1 LALADGSLFPK
12 GMLGSAP
19 MLVRSPS
26 SARLLLGTLVLGA
39 FSFVADTADA
49 DIYTY
54 TDAQGNV
61 VISSQPT
68 RGNGSTKM
76 DKISSGK
83 SGKKKTHD
91 ILPVMPSDHSPERH
105 NRYDAWI
112 REGARLYRL
121 PEEFIRAIIK
131 CESDFDPRV
140 VSPVG
145 AQGLMQIMPATALR
159 MQVRDAFDPRE
170 NILGGTRY
178 LRILANTFNGDLEMT
193 IAGYNAGESAVLRY
207 QGIPPYPETQGYVT
221 CVVSHY
227 RAFKS
232 ARVEHETAPG
242 HNTNL

>member
-1 LALADGSLFPK
+1 
-12 GMLGSAP
+12 MLPSAR
-19 MLVRSPS
+19 MLRRSPS
-26 SARLLLGTLVLGA
+26 SVRLLLGTLALGV
-39 FSFVADTADA
+39 FSLVTDTADA

-68 RGNGSTKM
+68 RGNGAKKV

-105 NRYDAWI
+105 NRYDSWI

-170 NILGGTRY
+170 NILGGSRY

-193 IAGYNAGESAVLRY
+193 IAGYNAGENAVLRY

-227 RAFKS
+227 RAFKT
-232 ARVEHETAPG
+232 ARAERETLPAHVAP
-242 HNTNL
+242 

>member
-1 LALADGSLFPK
+1 
-12 GMLGSAP
+12 MLPSAR
-19 MLVRSPS
+19 MLLRSPS
-26 SARLLLGTLVLGA
+26 PARLLLGALVVGV
-39 FSFVADTADA
+39 FSLVTDTADA

-61 VISSQPT
+61 IISSQPT
-68 RGNGSTKM
+68 RGNGAKKV

-91 ILPVMPSDHSPERH
+91 ILPIMPSDHSPERH

-170 NILGGTRY
+170 NILGGSRY

-193 IAGYNAGESAVLRY
+193 IAGYNAGENAVLRY

-221 CVVSHY
+221 CVVAHY
-227 RAFKS
+227 RAFKTTR
-232 ARVEHETAPG
+232 AERETTPAHHTP
-242 HNTNL
+242 

>member
-1 LALADGSLFPK
+1 
-12 GMLGSAP
+12 
-19 MLVRSPS
+19 MLVRPPS
-26 SARLLLGTLVLGA
+26 SVPVLLGALVLGV
-39 FSFVADTADA
+39 FSLVADSANA

-61 VISSQPT
+61 IISSQPQ
-68 RGNGSTKM
+68 RGKAGTKV

-83 SGKKKTHD
+83 GSKKKTHD
-91 ILPVMPSDHSPERH
+91 ILPIMPSDHSPERH

-121 PEEFIRAIIK
+121 PDELIRAVIK

-170 NILGGTRY
+170 NILGGARY

-193 IAGYNAGESAVLRY
+193 VAGYNAGENAVLRY

-227 RAFKS
+227 RTFRT
-232 ARVEHETAPG
+232 ARTERETTPAHHTP
-242 HNTNL
+242 

>member
-1 LALADGSLFPK
+1 MLGRGAWFVR
-12 GMLGSAP
+12 GMLG
-19 MLVRSPS
+19 M
-26 SARLLLGTLVLGA
+26 LVLGA

-61 VISSQPT
+61 VISSQPQ
-68 RGNGSTKM
+68 RGNGPGKI
-76 DKISSGK
+76 DKISTGK
-83 SGKKKTHD
+83 GSKKKTRE
-91 ILPVMPSDHSPERH
+91 IMPIMPSDHSPERH
-105 NRYDAWI
+105 SRYDAWI

-121 PEEFIRAIIK
+121 PEEFIRAIMK

-140 VSPVG
+140 VSPTG
-145 AQGLMQIMPATALR
+145 AQGLMQLMPATALR

-170 NILGGTRY
+170 NILGGARY

-227 RAFKS
+227 RTYKT
-232 ARVEHETAPG
+232 ARVERETSTRPTSAPAP
-242 HNTNL
+242 

>member
-1 LALADGSLFPK
+1 
-12 GMLGSAP
+12 M
-19 MLVRSPS
+19 VIRSPWAVRFFAAIVVS
-26 SARLLLGTLVLGA
+26 GVFAL
-39 FSFVADTADA
+39 VADTAQA

-61 VISSQPT
+61 VISSSPQ
-68 RGNGSTKM
+68 RGKGKVQ
-76 DKISSGK
+76 KISGK
-83 SGKKKTHD
+83 NSKKKTAD

-121 PEEFIRAIIK
+121 PEELIRAVIK

-145 AQGLMQIMPATALR
+145 ARGLMQIMPATALR
-159 MQVRDAFDPRE
+159 MQVRDSFDPRE
-170 NILGGTRY
+170 NILGGSRY

-193 IAGYNAGESAVLRY
+193 VAGYNAGEAAVLRY

-221 CVVSHY
+221 CVVAHY
-227 RAFKS
+227 RTFKT
-232 ARVEHETAPG
+232 ARAERPTIAASQIPD
-242 HNTNL
+242 

>member
-1 LALADGSLFPK
+1 
-12 GMLGSAP
+12 MLTSAR
-19 MLVRSPS
+19 MLVRFPS
-26 SARLLLGTLVLGA
+26 SVGLFLGVLVLGA
-39 FSFVADTADA
+39 FSLVTDTAEA

-54 TDAQGNV
+54 TDAHGNV
-61 VISSQPT
+61 VISSQPM
-68 RGNGSTKM
+68 RGKAGTKV

-83 SGKKKTHD
+83 SNKAKTRD
-91 ILPVMPSDHSPERH
+91 IMPIMPSDHSPERH
-105 NRYDAWI
+105 SRYDAWI

-121 PEEFIRAIIK
+121 PEELIRAVIK

-140 VSPVG
+140 ISPVG

-170 NILGGTRY
+170 NILGGARY

-193 IAGYNAGESAVLRY
+193 VAGYNAGESAVLRY

-227 RAFKS
+227 RTFKT
-232 ARVEHETAPG
+232 ARAERETIVAK
-242 HNTNL
+242 TQ

>member
-1 LALADGSLFPK
+1 MLPSTRMLA
-12 GMLGSAP
+12 
-19 MLVRSPS
+19 RSPWS
-26 SARLLLGTLVLGA
+26 FRLLLGGLVLGV
-39 FSFVADTADA
+39 FSLVADTADA

-61 VISSQPT
+61 VISSQQM
-68 RGNGSTKM
+68 RGKAGSKV

-83 SGKKKTHD
+83 SSKAKTHD

-121 PEEFIRAIIK
+121 PEELIRAVIK

-170 NILGGTRY
+170 NILGGARY

-193 IAGYNAGESAVLRY
+193 VAGYNAGEAAVLRY

-227 RAFKS
+227 REFKT
-232 ARVEHETAPG
+232 ARAERETVPAHHTP
-242 HNTNL
+242 

>member
-1 LALADGSLFPK
+1 MLACRPFLGRLSL
-12 GMLGSAP
+12 G
-19 MLVRSPS
+19 VI
-26 SARLLLGTLVLGA
+26 VLGA
-39 FSFVADTADA
+39 FSLVADTADA

-61 VISSQPT
+61 VISSQPQ
-68 RGNGSTKM
+68 RGKAGGKM

-83 SGKKKTHD
+83 SGKKKSHD
-91 ILPVMPSDHSPERH
+91 ILPVMPSDHSPDRQ
-105 NRYDAWI
+105 NRYDAWV

-121 PEEFIRAIIK
+121 PEELIRAVIK

-145 AQGLMQIMPATALR
+145 ARGLMQLMPATALR
-159 MQVRDAFDPRE
+159 MQVRDLFDPRE
-170 NILGGTRY
+170 NILGGSRY

-193 IAGYNAGESAVLRY
+193 VAGYNAGEAAVLRY

-227 RAFKS
+227 RAFKT
-232 ARVEHETAPG
+232 ARAEREIAPAPP
-242 HNTNL
+242 TP

>member
-1 LALADGSLFPK
+1 
-12 GMLGSAP
+12 MLRSAR
-19 MLVRSPS
+19 MVTRSPWS
-26 SARLLLGTLVLGA
+26 VRLFAVCVLGVFA
-39 FSFVADTADA
+39 LHADTAEA

-54 TDAQGNV
+54 TDARGNV
-61 VISSQPT
+61 VISSSPQ
-68 RGNGSTKM
+68 RGAGKVN
-76 DKISSGK
+76 KISGK
-83 SGKKKTHD
+83 GSKKKTHD
-91 ILPVMPSDHSPERH
+91 ILPIMPSDHSPERH

-121 PEEFIRAIIK
+121 PEELIRAVIK

-145 AQGLMQIMPATALR
+145 AHGLMQLMPATALR

-170 NILGGTRY
+170 NILGGSRY

-193 IAGYNAGESAVLRY
+193 VAGYNAGEAAVLRY

-227 RAFKS
+227 RAFKT
-232 ARVEHETAPG
+232 ARAELQTTPAHQAQ
-242 HNTNL
+242 

>member
-1 LALADGSLFPK
+1 MLAFAPPSVRCV
-12 GMLGSAP
+12 LGVIA
-19 MLVRSPS
+19 
-26 SARLLLGTLVLGA
+26 LGA
-39 FSFVADTADA
+39 FSLVPHTAAA

-61 VISSQPT
+61 HVTSSPT
-68 RGNGSTKM
+68 RGKSGTKV
-76 DKISSGK
+76 DKISSGNG
-83 SGKKKTHD
+83 SKKRTHD

-121 PEEFIRAIIK
+121 PEELIRAIMK

-145 AQGLMQIMPATALR
+145 AQGLMQLMPATALR

-170 NILGGTRY
+170 NILGGARY
-178 LRILANTFNGDLEMT
+178 LRILANTFNGDLELT
-193 IAGYNAGESAVLRY
+193 VAGYNAGEGAVLRY
-207 QGIPPYPETQGYVT
+207 QGIPPYPETQGYVG

-227 RAFKS
+227 RTFKA
-232 ARVEHETAPG
+232 ARVAERETTPARHTP
-242 HNTNL
+242 

>member
-1 LALADGSLFPK
+1 MLAP
-12 GMLGSAP
+12 
-19 MLVRSPS
+19 SPS
-26 SARLLLGTLVLGA
+26 SVRLALGALVLGV
-39 FSFVADTADA
+39 FSLLADTADA

-68 RGNGSTKM
+68 RGIAGAKV

-83 SGKKKTHD
+83 NGKKKTRD
-91 ILPVMPSDHSPERH
+91 ILPIMPSDHSPERH
-105 NRYDAWI
+105 NRYDSWI

-121 PEEFIRAIIK
+121 PEELIRAVIK

-145 AQGLMQIMPATALR
+145 AQGLMQMMPATALR

-170 NILGGTRY
+170 NILGGSRY
-178 LRILANTFNGDLEMT
+178 LRVLANMFNGDLEMT
-193 IAGYNAGESAVLRY
+193 VAGYNAGEGAVLRY

-227 RAFKS
+227 RTFKT
-232 ARVEHETAPG
+232 ARAEHETTVAHHVP
-242 HNTNL
+242 

>member
-1 LALADGSLFPK
+1 MLAH
-12 GMLGSAP
+12 
-19 MLVRSPS
+19 SPS
-26 SARLLLGTLVLGA
+26 SVRLLLGVLVLGT
-39 FSFVADTADA
+39 FSLVADTADA

-61 VISSQPT
+61 VISSQPV
-68 RGNGSTKM
+68 RGKGGKV
-76 DKISSGK
+76 DKISAGK
-83 SGKKKTHD
+83 NSKAKTRD
-91 ILPVMPSDHSPERH
+91 IMPIMPSDHSPERH
-105 NRYDAWI
+105 TRYDSWI

-121 PEEFIRAIIK
+121 PEELIRAVIK

-170 NILGGTRY
+170 NILGGARY

-193 IAGYNAGESAVLRY
+193 VAGYNAGEGAVLRY

-227 RAFKS
+227 RTFKT
-232 ARVEHETAPG
+232 ARAERETVVAKHTP
-242 HNTNL
+242 

>member
-1 LALADGSLFPK
+1 MP
-12 GMLGSAP
+12 AP
-19 MLVRSPS
+19 PSSSVRSI
-26 SARLLLGTLVLGA
+26 LGAFVLGA
-39 FSFVADTADA
+39 LSLVPHSAAA

-61 VISSQPT
+61 HVTSQPT
-68 RGNGSTKM
+68 RGKSGTKVE
-76 DKISSGK
+76 KISSGGG
-83 SGKKKTHD
+83 SKKKIRD
-91 ILPVMPSDHSPERH
+91 IMPVMPSDHSPDRH

-121 PEEFIRAIIK
+121 PEELIRSVIK

-170 NILGGTRY
+170 NILGGARY
-178 LRILANTFNGDLEMT
+178 LRILANTFNGDLELT
-193 IAGYNAGESAVLRY
+193 VAGYNAGEAAVLRY
-207 QGIPPYPETQGYVT
+207 QGIPPYQETQGYVA

-227 RAFKS
+227 RTFKA
-232 ARVEHETAPG
+232 ARVAERDTTSTKHTP
-242 HNTNL
+242 

>member
-1 LALADGSLFPK
+1 MLAPLPK
-12 GMLGSAP
+12 PVRFVLGA
-19 MLVRSPS
+19 LV
-26 SARLLLGTLVLGA
+26 LGTLSLVPHA
-39 FSFVADTADA
+39 ASA

-61 VISSQPT
+61 HVTSQPT
-68 RGNGSTKM
+68 RGKPGTKV
-76 DKISSGK
+76 DKISSGNANG
-83 SGKKKTHD
+83 SKKKTRD
-91 ILPVMPSDHSPERH
+91 IMPVMPSDRSPERH

-121 PEEFIRAIIK
+121 PEELIRAVIK

-170 NILGGTRY
+170 NILGGARY
-178 LRILANTFNGDLEMT
+178 LRILANTFNGDLELT
-193 IAGYNAGESAVLRY
+193 VAGYNAGEAAVLRY
-207 QGIPPYPETQGYVT
+207 QGIPPYQETQGYVG

-227 RAFKS
+227 RTFKS
-232 ARVEHETAPG
+232 ARIAERETMPAKHTP
-242 HNTNL
+242 